1 MNAFLLHWTFAIPE
15 IWVLSMAC
23 VVLLADLYLG
33 ERLRDVAP
41 VLTVLTLLGAAVL
54 TFFEIGQSGTAFAG
68 QLILDP
74 FTNVAELFS
83 YLAVLMV
90 VLYSRRYLMDR
101 GIYRGEIYVLLLF
114 ALLGVMVMVSGG
126 SLLSIYLGLE
136 LLALSQ
142 YALVAFH
149 RDSLSATEAGLKYF
163 VLGAL
168 ASGLLLYG
176 MSLLY
181 GLTGTL
187 DVRHIAAALVNV
199 NSSNLILVFA
209 LVFIV
214 AGIAFKL
221 GAAPFHMWLPDVYQG
236 APTVVTTFLASAP
249 KIGAFALIVRLL
261 IDGGYGMLESWQ
273 QIFIALTLVSLV
285 VGNLIAIAQQ
295 NLKRMLAYSTVGHVG
310 FLSLGIVAGTAAGF
324 ASAFFYTIVYVL
336 MSLAGFGMILLL
348 SRAGFEAERIDDFKG
363 LAQRKPW
370 YAFLML
376 IIMFS
381 MAGVPPTVGFYA
393 KLAVFQAVIA
403 AGYVW
408 LAVIGVLLAVIGAF
422 YYLRVVKVM
431 FFDAPDPDVDFENA
445 PIVRDDLAS
454 ATLSMNSLALL
465 VLGIVPGPLMAFCFY
480 AMQGVI

>member
-15 IWVLSMAC
+15 IWVLIMAC

-54 TFFEIGQSGTAFAG
+54 TFFELGQSGTTFAG
-68 QLILDP
+68 LLVLDP

-114 ALLGVMVMVSGG
+114 ALLGVMVMVSGAN
-126 SLLSIYLGLE
+126 LLSIYLGLE

-142 YALVAFH
+142 YALVAFN
-149 RDSLSATEAGLKYF
+149 RDSLVATEAGLKYF

-187 DVRHIAAALVNV
+187 EVRHIAAALVNV
-199 NSSNLILVFA
+199 TSSNLILVFA

-249 KIGAFALIVRLL
+249 KIGAFALIIRLL
-261 IDGGYGMLESWQ
+261 VDGGYGMLESWQ
-273 QIFIALTLVSLV
+273 QIFIALTLVSLL

-310 FLSLGIVAGTAAGF
+310 FLSLGIVAGTEAGF

-348 SRAGFEAERIDDFKG
+348 TRAGFEADRIDDFKG
-363 LAQRKPW
+363 LSQRKPW

-431 FFDAPDPDVDFENA
+431 YFDAPEPESE

-454 ATLSMNSLALL
+454 ATLSINSLALL

>member
-1 MNAFLLHWTFAIPE
+1 MNAFLMHWTFAIPE
-15 IWVLSMAC
+15 IWVLIMAC

-33 ERLRDVAP
+33 KRLRDVAP
-41 VLTVLTLLGAAVL
+41 VLTLLTLIGAAVL
-54 TFFEIGQSGTAFAG
+54 TFFEIGQSGSAFAG
-68 QLILDP
+68 LLIVDP

-83 YLAVLMV
+83 YLAVLFV
-90 VLYSRRYLMDR
+90 VLYSRRYLLDR
-101 GIYRGEIYVLLLF
+101 HIYRGEVYVLLLF
-114 ALLGVMVMVSGG
+114 ALLGIMVMISGG
-126 SLLSIYLGLE
+126 SLLSLYLGLE

-142 YALVAFH
+142 YALVAFN
-149 RDSLSATEAGLKYF
+149 RDSLVATEAGLKYF

-168 ASGLLLYG
+168 ASGFLLYG

-199 NSSNLILVFA
+199 TSSNLILVFA
-209 LVFIV
+209 WVFIV

-236 APTVVTTFLASAP
+236 APTVITNFLASAP
-249 KIGAFALIVRLL
+249 KIGAFALVIRLL
-261 IDGGYGMLESWQ
+261 VDGGYGMLASWQ
-273 QIFIALTLVSLV
+273 QIFIALTVISLL

-295 NLKRMLAYSTVGHVG
+295 NIKRMLAYSTVGHVG
-310 FLSLGIVAGTAAGF
+310 FLSLGIVAGTEAGF

-348 SRAGFEAERIDDFKG
+348 TRAGFEAERIDDFKG

-403 AGYVW
+403 AGYIW
-408 LAVIGVLLAVIGAF
+408 LAVLGVLLAVIGAF

-431 FFDAPDPDVDFENA
+431 YFDAPEPDA
-445 PIVRDDLAS
+445 GTIVRDDLAS
-454 ATLSMNSLALL
+454 TTLTVNSLALL
-465 VLGIVPGPLMAFCFY
+465 VLGILPGPLMAFCFY
-480 AMQGVI
+480 AMQGLI

>member
-1 MNAFLLHWTFAIPE
+1 MNAFLMHWTFAIPE
-15 IWVLSMAC
+15 IWVLIMAC

-33 ERLRDVAP
+33 KRLRDVAP
-41 VLTVLTLLGAAVL
+41 VLTLLTLIGAAVL
-54 TFFEIGQSGTAFAG
+54 TFFEIGQSGSAFAG
-68 QLILDP
+68 LLIVDP

-83 YLAVLMV
+83 YLAVLLV
-90 VLYSRRYLMDR
+90 VLYSRRYLLDR
-101 GIYRGEIYVLLLF
+101 HIYRGEVYVLLLF
-114 ALLGVMVMVSGG
+114 ALLGIMVMISGG
-126 SLLSIYLGLE
+126 SLLSLYLGLE

-142 YALVAFH
+142 YALVAFN
-149 RDSLSATEAGLKYF
+149 RDSLVATEAGLKYF

-168 ASGLLLYG
+168 ASGFLLYG

-199 NSSNLILVFA
+199 TSSNLILVFA
-209 LVFIV
+209 WVFIV

-236 APTVVTTFLASAP
+236 APTVITNFLASAP
-249 KIGAFALIVRLL
+249 KIGAFALVIRLL
-261 IDGGYGMLESWQ
+261 VDGGYGMLASWQ
-273 QIFIALTLVSLV
+273 QIFIALTVISLL

-295 NLKRMLAYSTVGHVG
+295 NIKRMLAYSTVGHVG
-310 FLSLGIVAGTAAGF
+310 FLSLGIVAGTEAGF

-348 SRAGFEAERIDDFKG
+348 TRAGFEAERIDDFKG

-403 AGYVW
+403 AGYIW
-408 LAVIGVLLAVIGAF
+408 LAVLGVLLAVIGAF

-431 FFDAPDPDVDFENA
+431 YFDAPEPDA
-445 PIVRDDLAS
+445 GTIVRDDLAS
-454 ATLSMNSLALL
+454 TMLTVNSLALL
-465 VLGIVPGPLMAFCFY
+465 VLGILPGPLMAFCFY
-480 AMQGVI
+480 AMQGLI

>member
-1 MNAFLLHWTFAIPE
+1 MNSFLMHWTFAIPE
-15 IWVLSMAC
+15 IWVLTMAC
-23 VVLLADLYLG
+23 VVLLTDLFWG
-33 ERLRDVAP
+33 DRLRDLAV
-41 VLTVLTLLGAAVL
+41 VLTVLTLIGAVVL
-54 TFFEIGQSGTAFAG
+54 TIFEMGQSGTAFAG
-68 QLILDP
+68 LFVFDP

-90 VLYSRRYLMDR
+90 VLYSRRYLVDR
-101 GIYRGEIYVLLLF
+101 GIYRGEVFVLLLF
-114 ALLGVMVMVSGG
+114 ALLGIMVMVSGG

-142 YALVAFH
+142 YALVAFY
-149 RDSLSATEAGLKYF
+149 RDSVVATEAGLKYF

-168 ASGLLLYG
+168 ASGMLLYG

-187 DVRHIAAALVNV
+187 DVRNIAGALVNV
-199 NSSNLILVFA
+199 TASNLVLVFA
-209 LVFIV
+209 IVFIV

-236 APTVVTTFLASAP
+236 APTVVTAFLASAP
-249 KIGAFALIVRLL
+249 KIGAFALIIRLL
-261 IDGGYGMLESWQ
+261 VDGGYGMLESWQ
-273 QIFIALTLVSLV
+273 QIFVALSLVSLV
-285 VGNLIAIAQQ
+285 VGNVIAIAQQ
-295 NLKRMLAYSTVGHVG
+295 NIKRMLAYSTVGHVG
-310 FLSLGIVAGTAAGF
+310 FLSLGIVAGTEAGL
-324 ASAFFYTIVYVL
+324 ASAFFYTVVYVL
-336 MSLAGFGMILLL
+336 MSLAGFGMIMLL

-431 FFDAPDPDVDFENA
+431 YFDKADAETGI
-445 PIVRDDLAS
+445 IVRDDLAS
-454 ATLSMNSLALL
+454 TALSINSLALL
-465 VLGIVPGPLMAFCFY
+465 VLGILPGPLMAFCFY

>member
-15 IWVLSMAC
+15 IWVLIMAC

-54 TFFEIGQSGTAFAG
+54 TFFELGQSGTTFAG
-68 QLILDP
+68 LLVLDP

-114 ALLGVMVMVSGG
+114 ALLGVMVMVSGAN
-126 SLLSIYLGLE
+126 LLSIYLGLE

-142 YALVAFH
+142 YALVAFN
-149 RDSLSATEAGLKYF
+149 RDSLVATEAGLKYF

-187 DVRHIAAALVNV
+187 EVRHIAAALVNV
-199 NSSNLILVFA
+199 TSSNLILVFA

-249 KIGAFALIVRLL
+249 KIGAFALIIRLL
-261 IDGGYGMLESWQ
+261 VDGGYGMLESWQ

-310 FLSLGIVAGTAAGF
+310 FLSLGIVAGTEAGF

-348 SRAGFEAERIDDFKG
+348 TRAGFEADRIDDFKG
-363 LAQRKPW
+363 LSQRKPW

-431 FFDAPDPDVDFENA
+431 YFDAPEPESG

-454 ATLSMNSLALL
+454 ATLSINSLALL

>member
-15 IWVLSMAC
+15 IWVLIMAC

-54 TFFEIGQSGTAFAG
+54 TFFELGQSGTTFAG
-68 QLILDP
+68 LLVLDP

-90 VLYSRRYLMDR
+90 VLYSRRYLLDR

-114 ALLGVMVMVSGG
+114 ALLGVMVMVSGAN
-126 SLLSIYLGLE
+126 LLSIYLGLE

-142 YALVAFH
+142 YALVAFN
-149 RDSLSATEAGLKYF
+149 RDSLIATEAGLKYF

-187 DVRHIAAALVNV
+187 EVRHIAAALVNV
-199 NSSNLILVFA
+199 TSSNLILVFA

-249 KIGAFALIVRLL
+249 KIGAFALIIRLL
-261 IDGGYGMLESWQ
+261 VDGGYGMLESWQ
-273 QIFIALTLVSLV
+273 QIFIALTLVSLL

-310 FLSLGIVAGTAAGF
+310 FLSLGIVAGTEAGF

-348 SRAGFEAERIDDFKG
+348 TRAGFEADRIDDFKG
-363 LAQRKPW
+363 LSQRKPW

-381 MAGVPPTVGFYA
+381 MAGVPPTVGFMPSWRCSRPS
-393 KLAVFQAVIA
+393 LQ
-403 AGYVW
+403 
-408 LAVIGVLLAVIGAF
+408 
-422 YYLRVVKVM
+422 RVM
-431 FFDAPDPDVDFENA
+431 CGW
-445 PIVRDDLAS
+445 R
-454 ATLSMNSLALL
+454 
-465 VLGIVPGPLMAFCFY
+465 
-480 AMQGVI
+480 

>member
-15 IWVLSMAC
+15 IWVLIMAC

-54 TFFEIGQSGTAFAG
+54 TFFELGQSGTTFAG
-68 QLILDP
+68 LLVLDP

-114 ALLGVMVMVSGG
+114 ALLGVMVMVSGAN
-126 SLLSIYLGLE
+126 LLSIYLGLE

-142 YALVAFH
+142 YALVAFN
-149 RDSLSATEAGLKYF
+149 RDSLVATEAGLKYF

-187 DVRHIAAALVNV
+187 EVRHIAAALVNV
-199 NSSNLILVFA
+199 TSSNLILVFA

-214 AGIAFKL
+214 SGIAFKL

-249 KIGAFALIVRLL
+249 KIGAFALIIRLL
-261 IDGGYGMLESWQ
+261 VDGGYGMLESWQ

-310 FLSLGIVAGTAAGF
+310 FLSLGIVAGTEAGF

-348 SRAGFEAERIDDFKG
+348 TRAGFEADRIDDFKG
-363 LAQRKPW
+363 LSQRKPW

-431 FFDAPDPDVDFENA
+431 YFDAPEPESG

-454 ATLSMNSLALL
+454 ATLSINSLALL

>member
-1 MNAFLLHWTFAIPE
+1 MNSFLMHWTFAIPE
-15 IWVLSMAC
+15 IWVLTMAC
-23 VVLLADLYLG
+23 VVLLTDLFWG
-33 ERLRDVAP
+33 DRLRDLAA
-41 VLTVLTLLGAAVL
+41 VLTVLTLIGAVVL
-54 TFFEIGQSGTAFAG
+54 TIFEMGQSGTAFAG
-68 QLILDP
+68 LFVFDP

-90 VLYSRRYLMDR
+90 VLYSRRYLVDR
-101 GIYRGEIYVLLLF
+101 GIYRGEVFVLLLF
-114 ALLGVMVMVSGG
+114 ALLGIMVMVSGG

-142 YALVAFH
+142 YALVAFY
-149 RDSLSATEAGLKYF
+149 RDSVVATEAGLKYF

-168 ASGLLLYG
+168 ASGMLLYG

-187 DVRHIAAALVNV
+187 DVRNIAGALVNV
-199 NSSNLILVFA
+199 TASNLVLVFA
-209 LVFIV
+209 IVFIV

-236 APTVVTTFLASAP
+236 APTVVTAFLASAP
-249 KIGAFALIVRLL
+249 KIGAFAMIIRLL
-261 IDGGYGMLESWQ
+261 VDGGYGMLESWQ
-273 QIFIALTLVSLV
+273 QIFVALSLVSLV
-285 VGNLIAIAQQ
+285 VGNVIAIAQQ
-295 NLKRMLAYSTVGHVG
+295 NIKRMLAYSTVGHVG
-310 FLSLGIVAGTAAGF
+310 FLSLGIVAGTEAGL
-324 ASAFFYTIVYVL
+324 ASAFFYTVVYVL
-336 MSLAGFGMILLL
+336 MSLAGFGMIMLL

-431 FFDAPDPDVDFENA
+431 YFDKADAETGI
-445 PIVRDDLAS
+445 IVRDDLAS
-454 ATLSMNSLALL
+454 TALSINSLALL
-465 VLGIVPGPLMAFCFY
+465 VLGILPGPLMAFCFY

>member
-15 IWVLSMAC
+15 IWVLIMAC
-23 VVLLADLYLG
+23 VVLLEDLYLG

-54 TFFEIGQSGTAFAG
+54 TFFELGQSGTTFAG
-68 QLILDP
+68 LLVLDP

-114 ALLGVMVMVSGG
+114 ALLGVMVMVSGAN
-126 SLLSIYLGLE
+126 LLSIYLGLE

-142 YALVAFH
+142 YALVAFN
-149 RDSLSATEAGLKYF
+149 RDSLVATEAGLKYF

-187 DVRHIAAALVNV
+187 EVRHIAAALVNV
-199 NSSNLILVFA
+199 TSSNLILVFA

-249 KIGAFALIVRLL
+249 KIGAFALIIRLL
-261 IDGGYGMLESWQ
+261 VDGGYGMLESWQ
-273 QIFIALTLVSLV
+273 QIFIALTLVSLL

-310 FLSLGIVAGTAAGF
+310 FLSLGIVAGTEAGF

-348 SRAGFEAERIDDFKG
+348 TRAGFEADRIDDFKG
-363 LAQRKPW
+363 LSQRKPW

-431 FFDAPDPDVDFENA
+431 YFDAPEPESG

-454 ATLSMNSLALL
+454 ATLSINSLALL
-465 VLGIVPGPLMAFCFY
+465 VLGIIPGPLMAFCFY

>member
-15 IWVLSMAC
+15 IWVLIMAC

-54 TFFEIGQSGTAFAG
+54 TFFELGQSGTTFAG
-68 QLILDP
+68 LLVLDP

-114 ALLGVMVMVSGG
+114 ALLGVMVMVSGAN
-126 SLLSIYLGLE
+126 LLSIYLGLE

-142 YALVAFH
+142 YALVAFN
-149 RDSLSATEAGLKYF
+149 RDSLVATEAGLKYF

-187 DVRHIAAALVNV
+187 EVRHIAAALVNV
-199 NSSNLILVFA
+199 TSSNLILVFA

-249 KIGAFALIVRLL
+249 KIGAFALIIRLL
-261 IDGGYGMLESWQ
+261 VDGGYGMLESWQ
-273 QIFIALTLVSLV
+273 QIFIALTLLSLL

-310 FLSLGIVAGTAAGF
+310 FLSLGIVAGTEAGF

-348 SRAGFEAERIDDFKG
+348 TRAGFEAERIDDFKG

-431 FFDAPDPDVDFENA
+431 YFDAPEPEGG

-454 ATLSMNSLALL
+454 ATLSINSLALL

>member
-15 IWVLSMAC
+15 IWVLIMAC

-54 TFFEIGQSGTAFAG
+54 TFFELGQSGTTFAG
-68 QLILDP
+68 LLVLDP

-114 ALLGVMVMVSGG
+114 ALLGVMVMVSGAN
-126 SLLSIYLGLE
+126 LLSIYLGLE

-142 YALVAFH
+142 YALVAFN
-149 RDSLSATEAGLKYF
+149 RDSLIATEAGLKYF

-187 DVRHIAAALVNV
+187 EVRHIAAALVNV
-199 NSSNLILVFA
+199 TSSNLILVFA

-249 KIGAFALIVRLL
+249 KIGAFALIIRLL
-261 IDGGYGMLESWQ
+261 VDGGYGMLESWQ

-310 FLSLGIVAGTAAGF
+310 FLSLGIVAGTEAGF

-348 SRAGFEAERIDDFKG
+348 TRAGFEADRIDDFKG
-363 LAQRKPW
+363 LSQRKPW

-431 FFDAPDPDVDFENA
+431 YFDAPEPESG

-454 ATLSMNSLALL
+454 ATLSINSLALL
-465 VLGIVPGPLMAFCFY
+465 VLGIIPGPLMAFCFY

>member
-15 IWVLSMAC
+15 IWVLIMAC

-54 TFFEIGQSGTAFAG
+54 TFFELGQSGTTFAG
-68 QLILDP
+68 LLVLDP

-90 VLYSRRYLMDR
+90 VLYSRRYLLDR

-114 ALLGVMVMVSGG
+114 ALLGVMVMVSGAN
-126 SLLSIYLGLE
+126 LLSIYLGLE

-142 YALVAFH
+142 YALVAFN
-149 RDSLSATEAGLKYF
+149 RDSLIATEAGLKYF

-187 DVRHIAAALVNV
+187 EVRHIAAALVNV
-199 NSSNLILVFA
+199 TSSNLILVFA

-249 KIGAFALIVRLL
+249 KIGAFALIIRLL
-261 IDGGYGMLESWQ
+261 VDGGYGMLESWQ
-273 QIFIALTLVSLV
+273 QIFIALTLVSLL

-310 FLSLGIVAGTAAGF
+310 FLSLGIVAGTEAGF

-348 SRAGFEAERIDDFKG
+348 TRAGFEADRIDDFKG
-363 LAQRKPW
+363 LSQRKPW

-408 LAVIGVLLAVIGAF
+408 LAVIGLLLAVIGAF

-431 FFDAPDPDVDFENA
+431 YFDAPEPESG

-454 ATLSMNSLALL
+454 ATLSINSLALL

>member
-1 MNAFLLHWTFAIPE
+1 MNAFLMHWTFAIPE
-15 IWVLSMAC
+15 IWVLIMAC

-33 ERLRDVAP
+33 KRLRDVAP
-41 VLTVLTLLGAAVL
+41 VLTLLTLIGAAVL
-54 TFFEIGQSGTAFAG
+54 TFFEIGQSGSAFAG
-68 QLILDP
+68 LLIVDP

-83 YLAVLMV
+83 YLAVLFV
-90 VLYSRRYLMDR
+90 VLYSRRYLLDR
-101 GIYRGEIYVLLLF
+101 HIYRGEVYVLLLF
-114 ALLGVMVMVSGG
+114 ALLGIMVMISGG
-126 SLLSIYLGLE
+126 SLLSLYLGLE

-142 YALVAFH
+142 YALVAFN
-149 RDSLSATEAGLKYF
+149 RDSLVATEAGLKYF

-168 ASGLLLYG
+168 ASGFLLYG

-199 NSSNLILVFA
+199 TSSNLILVFA

-236 APTVVTTFLASAP
+236 APTVITNFLASAP
-249 KIGAFALIVRLL
+249 KIGAFALVIRLL
-261 IDGGYGMLESWQ
+261 VDGSYGMLASWQ
-273 QIFIALTLVSLV
+273 QIFIALTVISLL

-295 NLKRMLAYSTVGHVG
+295 NIKRMLAYSTVGHVG
-310 FLSLGIVAGTAAGF
+310 FLSLGIVAGTEAGF

-336 MSLAGFGMILLL
+336 MSLAGFGMIVLL

-403 AGYVW
+403 AGYIW
-408 LAVIGVLLAVIGAF
+408 LAVLGVLLAVIGAF

-431 FFDAPDPDVDFENA
+431 YFDAPEPDA
-445 PIVRDDLAS
+445 GTIVRDDLAS
-454 ATLSMNSLALL
+454 ATLTINSLALL
-465 VLGIVPGPLMAFCFY
+465 VLGILPGPLMAFCFY

>member
-15 IWVLSMAC
+15 IWVLIMAC

-54 TFFEIGQSGTAFAG
+54 TFFEFGQSGTTFAG
-68 QLILDP
+68 LLVMDP

-90 VLYSRRYLMDR
+90 VLYSRRYLLDR

-114 ALLGVMVMVSGG
+114 ALLGVMVMVSGAN
-126 SLLSIYLGLE
+126 LLSIYLGLE

-142 YALVAFH
+142 YALVAFN
-149 RDSLSATEAGLKYF
+149 RDSLVATEAGLKYF

-187 DVRHIAAALVNV
+187 ELRHIAAALVNV
-199 NSSNLILVFA
+199 TSSNLILVFA

-249 KIGAFALIVRLL
+249 KIGAFALIIRLL
-261 IDGGYGMLESWQ
+261 VDGGYGMLESWQ
-273 QIFIALTLVSLV
+273 QLFIALTLVSLV

-310 FLSLGIVAGTAAGF
+310 FLSLGIVAGTEAGF

-363 LAQRKPW
+363 LSQRKPW

-408 LAVIGVLLAVIGAF
+408 LAVIGVLMAVIGAF

-431 FFDAPDPDVDFENA
+431 YFDAPEPESG
-445 PIVRDDLAS
+445 PIVRDDFAS
-454 ATLSMNSLALL
+454 ATLSINSLALL

>member
-15 IWVLSMAC
+15 IWVLIMAC

-54 TFFEIGQSGTAFAG
+54 TFFELGQSGTTFAG
-68 QLILDP
+68 LLVLDP

-114 ALLGVMVMVSGG
+114 ALLGVMVMVSGAN
-126 SLLSIYLGLE
+126 LLSIYLGLE

-142 YALVAFH
+142 YALVAFN
-149 RDSLSATEAGLKYF
+149 RDSLVATEAGLKYF

-187 DVRHIAAALVNV
+187 EVRHIAAALVNV
-199 NSSNLILVFA
+199 TSSNLILVFA

-249 KIGAFALIVRLL
+249 KIGAFALIIRLL
-261 IDGGYGMLESWQ
+261 VDGGYGMLESWQ

-310 FLSLGIVAGTAAGF
+310 FLSLGIVAGTEAGF

-348 SRAGFEAERIDDFKG
+348 TRAGFEADRIDDFKG
-363 LAQRKPW
+363 LSQRKPW

-431 FFDAPDPDVDFENA
+431 YFDAPEPESG

-454 ATLSMNSLALL
+454 ATLSINSLALL
-465 VLGIVPGPLMAFCFY
+465 VLGIIPGPLMAFCFY

>member
-1 MNAFLLHWTFAIPE
+1 MDAFLLHWTFAIPE
-15 IWVLSMAC
+15 IWVLIMAC

-54 TFFEIGQSGTAFAG
+54 TFFELGQSGTTFAG
-68 QLILDP
+68 LLVLDP

-114 ALLGVMVMVSGG
+114 ALLGVMVMVSGAN
-126 SLLSIYLGLE
+126 LLSIYLGLE

-142 YALVAFH
+142 YALVAFN
-149 RDSLSATEAGLKYF
+149 RDSLVATEAGLKYF

-187 DVRHIAAALVNV
+187 EVRHIAAALVNV
-199 NSSNLILVFA
+199 TSSNLILVFA

-249 KIGAFALIVRLL
+249 KIGAFALIIRLL
-261 IDGGYGMLESWQ
+261 VDGGYGMLESWQ
-273 QIFIALTLVSLV
+273 QIFIALTLVSLL

-310 FLSLGIVAGTAAGF
+310 FLSLGIVAGTEAGF

-348 SRAGFEAERIDDFKG
+348 TRAGFEADRIDDFKG
-363 LAQRKPW
+363 LSQRKPW

-431 FFDAPDPDVDFENA
+431 YFDAPEPESG

-454 ATLSMNSLALL
+454 ATLSINSLALL

>member
-15 IWVLSMAC
+15 IWVLIMAC

-54 TFFEIGQSGTAFAG
+54 TFFELGQSGTTFAG
-68 QLILDP
+68 LLVLDP

-114 ALLGVMVMVSGG
+114 ALLGVMVMVSGAN
-126 SLLSIYLGLE
+126 LLSIYLGLE

-142 YALVAFH
+142 YALVAFN
-149 RDSLSATEAGLKYF
+149 RDSLVATEAGLKYF

-187 DVRHIAAALVNV
+187 EVRHIAAALVNV
-199 NSSNLILVFA
+199 TSSNLILVFA

-249 KIGAFALIVRLL
+249 KIGAFALIIRLL
-261 IDGGYGMLESWQ
+261 VDGGYGMLESWQ
-273 QIFIALTLVSLV
+273 QIFIALTLVSLL

-310 FLSLGIVAGTAAGF
+310 FLSLGIVAGTEAGF

-348 SRAGFEAERIDDFKG
+348 TRAGFEADRIDDFKG
-363 LAQRKPW
+363 LSQRKPW

-431 FFDAPDPDVDFENA
+431 YFDAPEPESG

-454 ATLSMNSLALL
+454 ATLSINSLALL
-465 VLGIVPGPLMAFCFY
+465 VLGILPGPLMAFCFY

>member
-1 MNAFLLHWTFAIPE
+1 MNSFLMHWTFAIPE
-15 IWVLSMAC
+15 IWVLTMAC
-23 VVLLADLYLG
+23 VVLLTDLFWG
-33 ERLRDVAP
+33 DRLRDLAV
-41 VLTVLTLLGAAVL
+41 VLTVLTLIGAVVL
-54 TFFEIGQSGTAFAG
+54 TIFEMGQSGTAFAG
-68 QLILDP
+68 LFVFDP

-90 VLYSRRYLMDR
+90 VLYSRRYLVDR
-101 GIYRGEIYVLLLF
+101 GIYRGEVFVLLLF
-114 ALLGVMVMVSGG
+114 ALLGIMVMVSGG

-142 YALVAFH
+142 YALVAFY
-149 RDSLSATEAGLKYF
+149 RDSVVATEAGLKYF

-168 ASGLLLYG
+168 ASGMLLYG

-187 DVRHIAAALVNV
+187 DVRNIAGALVNV
-199 NSSNLILVFA
+199 TASNLVLVFA
-209 LVFIV
+209 IVFIV

-236 APTVVTTFLASAP
+236 APTVVTAFLASAP
-249 KIGAFALIVRLL
+249 KIGAFALIIRLL
-261 IDGGYGMLESWQ
+261 VDGGYGMLESWQ
-273 QIFIALTLVSLV
+273 QIFVALSLVSLV
-285 VGNLIAIAQQ
+285 VGNVIAIAQQ
-295 NLKRMLAYSTVGHVG
+295 NIKRMLAYSTVGHVG
-310 FLSLGIVAGTAAGF
+310 FLSLGIVAGTEAGL
-324 ASAFFYTIVYVL
+324 ASAFFYTVVYVL
-336 MSLAGFGMILLL
+336 MSLAGFGMIMLL

-381 MAGVPPTVGFYA
+381 LAGVPPTVGFYA

-431 FFDAPDPDVDFENA
+431 YFDKADAETGI
-445 PIVRDDLAS
+445 IVRDDLAS
-454 ATLSMNSLALL
+454 TALSINSLALL
-465 VLGIVPGPLMAFCFY
+465 VLGILPGPLMAFCFY

>member
-1 MNAFLLHWTFAIPE
+1 M
-15 IWVLSMAC
+15 
-23 VVLLADLYLG
+23 
-33 ERLRDVAP
+33 
-41 VLTVLTLLGAAVL
+41 TVLTLLGAAVL
-54 TFFEIGQSGTAFAG
+54 TFLEIGQSGTAFAG

-221 GAAPFHMWLPDVYQG
+221 G
-236 APTVVTTFLASAP
+236 
-249 KIGAFALIVRLL
+249 
-261 IDGGYGMLESWQ
+261 
-273 QIFIALTLVSLV
+273 
-285 VGNLIAIAQQ
+285 
-295 NLKRMLAYSTVGHVG
+295 
-310 FLSLGIVAGTAAGF
+310 
-324 ASAFFYTIVYVL
+324 
-336 MSLAGFGMILLL
+336 LLL
-348 SRAGFEAERIDDFKG
+348 SICGCRMSIR
-363 LAQRKPW
+363 
-370 YAFLML
+370 
-376 IIMFS
+376 
-381 MAGVPPTVGFYA
+381 VPPP
-393 KLAVFQAVIA
+393 
-403 AGYVW
+403 W
-408 LAVIGVLLAVIGAF
+408 
-422 YYLRVVKVM
+422 
-431 FFDAPDPDVDFENA
+431 
-445 PIVRDDLAS
+445 
-454 ATLSMNSLALL
+454 
-465 VLGIVPGPLMAFCFY
+465 
-480 AMQGVI
+480 

>member
-1 MNAFLLHWTFAIPE
+1 
-15 IWVLSMAC
+15 
-23 VVLLADLYLG
+23 
-33 ERLRDVAP
+33 
-41 VLTVLTLLGAAVL
+41 
-54 TFFEIGQSGTAFAG
+54 
-68 QLILDP
+68 P

-90 VLYSRRYLMDR
+90 VLYSKRYLVDR
-101 GIYRGEIYVLLLF
+101 GIYRGEVFVLLLF
-114 ALLGVMVMVSGG
+114 ALLGIMVMASGG

-142 YALVAFH
+142 YALVAFY
-149 RDSLSATEAGLKYF
+149 RDSVVATEAGLKYF

-187 DVRHIAAALVNV
+187 DVRDIADALVNV
-199 NSSNLILVFA
+199 TASNLVLVFA
-209 LVFIV
+209 IVFIV

-236 APTVVTTFLASAP
+236 APTVITTFLASAP
-249 KIGAFALIVRLL
+249 KIGAFALIIRLL
-261 IDGGYGMLESWQ
+261 VDGGYVMLGSWQ
-273 QIFIALTLVSLV
+273 QIFVALTLVSLV
-285 VGNLIAIAQQ
+285 VGNVIAIAQQ
-295 NLKRMLAYSTVGHVG
+295 NIKRMLAYSTVAHVG
-310 FLSLGIVAGTAAGF
+310 FMSLGIVAGTETGL
-324 ASAFFYTIVYVL
+324 ASAFFYTVVYVL

-348 SRAGFEAERIDDFKG
+348 SRVGFEAERIDDFKG

-370 YAFLML
+370 YAFMML

-393 KLAVFQAVIA
+393 KLAVFQAVIT

-431 FFDAPDPDVDFENA
+431 YFDHADAEAGV
-445 PIVRDDLAS
+445 IVRDDLAS
-454 ATLSMNSLALL
+454 TALSINSLALL
-465 VLGIVPGPLMAFCFY
+465 VLGILPGPLMAFCFY

>member
-1 MNAFLLHWTFAIPE
+1 MNTFLMHWTFAIPE
-15 IWVLSMAC
+15 IWVLTMAC

-33 ERLRDVAP
+33 ERLRDTALL
-41 VLTVLTLLGAAVL
+41 LTVLTLLGAAVL
-54 TFFEIGQSGTAFAG
+54 TIFEMGQSGTAFAG
-68 QLILDP
+68 MLVLDP
-74 FTNVAELFS
+74 FTNVAELFA

-90 VLYSRRYLMDR
+90 VLYSRRYLLDR
-101 GIYRGEIYVLLLF
+101 GIYRGEVYVLLLF
-114 ALLGVMVMVSGG
+114 ALLGVMIMVSGG
-126 SLLSIYLGLE
+126 NLLSIYLGLE

-142 YALVAFH
+142 YALVAFN
-149 RDSLSATEAGLKYF
+149 RDSLVATEAGLKYF

-199 NSSNLILVFA
+199 TSSNLILVFA

-236 APTVVTTFLASAP
+236 APTIVTTFLASAP
-249 KIGAFALIVRLL
+249 KIGAFALVIRLL
-261 IDGGYGMLESWQ
+261 VDGGYGMQESWQ
-273 QIFIALTLVSLV
+273 QIFIALTLASLV

-310 FLSLGIVAGTAAGF
+310 FLSLGIVAGTEAGL

-348 SRAGFEAERIDDFKG
+348 ARAGFEAERIDDLKG

-403 AGYVW
+403 AGYIW

-431 FFDAPDPDVDFENA
+431 YFDAPEPEVG

-454 ATLSMNSLALL
+454 ATLTINSLALL
-465 VLGIVPGPLMAFCFY
+465 VLGIMPGPLMAFCFY

>member
-15 IWVLSMAC
+15 IWVLIMAC

-54 TFFEIGQSGTAFAG
+54 TFFELGQSGTTFAG
-68 QLILDP
+68 LLVLDP

-114 ALLGVMVMVSGG
+114 ALLGVMVMVSGAN
-126 SLLSIYLGLE
+126 LLSIYLGLE

-142 YALVAFH
+142 YALVAFN
-149 RDSLSATEAGLKYF
+149 RDSLVATEAGLKYF

-187 DVRHIAAALVNV
+187 EVRHIAAALVNV
-199 NSSNLILVFA
+199 TSSNLILVFA

-249 KIGAFALIVRLL
+249 KIGAFALIIRLL
-261 IDGGYGMLESWQ
+261 VDGGYGMLESWQ
-273 QIFIALTLVSLV
+273 QIFIALTLVSLL

-310 FLSLGIVAGTAAGF
+310 FLSLGIVAGTEAGF

-348 SRAGFEAERIDDFKG
+348 TRAGFEADRIDDFKG
-363 LAQRKPW
+363 LSQRKPW

-431 FFDAPDPDVDFENA
+431 YFDAPEPEGG

-454 ATLSMNSLALL
+454 ATLSINSLALL

>member
-1 MNAFLLHWTFAIPE
+1 MNSFLMHWTFAIPE
-15 IWVLSMAC
+15 IWVLTMAC
-23 VVLLADLYLG
+23 VVLLTDLFWG
-33 ERLRDVAP
+33 DRLRDLAA
-41 VLTVLTLLGAAVL
+41 VLTVLTLIGAVVL
-54 TFFEIGQSGTAFAG
+54 TIFEMGQSGTAFAG
-68 QLILDP
+68 LFVFDP

-90 VLYSRRYLMDR
+90 VLYSRRYLVDR
-101 GIYRGEIYVLLLF
+101 GIYRGEVFVLLLF
-114 ALLGVMVMVSGG
+114 ALLGIMVMVSGG

-142 YALVAFH
+142 YALVAFY
-149 RDSLSATEAGLKYF
+149 RDSVVATEAGLKYF

-168 ASGLLLYG
+168 ASGMLLYG

-187 DVRHIAAALVNV
+187 DVRNIAGALVNV
-199 NSSNLILVFA
+199 TASNLVLVFA
-209 LVFIV
+209 IVFIV

-236 APTVVTTFLASAP
+236 APTVVTAFLASAP
-249 KIGAFALIVRLL
+249 KIGAFALIIRLL
-261 IDGGYGMLESWQ
+261 VDGGYGMLESWQ
-273 QIFIALTLVSLV
+273 QIFVALSLVSLV
-285 VGNLIAIAQQ
+285 VGNVIAIAQQ
-295 NLKRMLAYSTVGHVG
+295 NIKRMLAYSTVGHVG
-310 FLSLGIVAGTAAGF
+310 FLSLGIVAGTEAGL
-324 ASAFFYTIVYVL
+324 ASAFFYTVVYVL
-336 MSLAGFGMILLL
+336 MSLAGFGMIMLL

-431 FFDAPDPDVDFENA
+431 YFDKADAETGI
-445 PIVRDDLAS
+445 IVRDDLAS
-454 ATLSMNSLALL
+454 TALSINSLALL
-465 VLGIVPGPLMAFCFY
+465 VLGILPGPLMAFCFY

>member
-15 IWVLSMAC
+15 IWVLIMAC

-54 TFFEIGQSGTAFAG
+54 TFFELGQSGTTFAG
-68 QLILDP
+68 LLVLDP

-114 ALLGVMVMVSGG
+114 ALLGVMVMVSGAN
-126 SLLSIYLGLE
+126 LLSIYLGLE

-142 YALVAFH
+142 YALVAFN
-149 RDSLSATEAGLKYF
+149 RDSLVATEAGLKYF

-187 DVRHIAAALVNV
+187 EVRHIAAALVNV
-199 NSSNLILVFA
+199 TSSNLILVFA

-249 KIGAFALIVRLL
+249 KIGAFALIIRLL
-261 IDGGYGMLESWQ
+261 VDGGYGMLESWQ
-273 QIFIALTLVSLV
+273 QIFIALTLVSLL

-310 FLSLGIVAGTAAGF
+310 FLSLGIVAGTEAGF

-348 SRAGFEAERIDDFKG
+348 TRAGFEADRIDDFKG
-363 LAQRKPW
+363 LSQRKPW

-431 FFDAPDPDVDFENA
+431 YFDAPEPESG

-454 ATLSMNSLALL
+454 ATLSINSLALL

>member
-1 MNAFLLHWTFAIPE
+1 MNSFLMHWTFAIPE
-15 IWVLSMAC
+15 IWVLTMAC
-23 VVLLADLYLG
+23 VVLLTDLFWG
-33 ERLRDVAP
+33 DRLRDLAA
-41 VLTVLTLLGAAVL
+41 VLTVLTLIGAAVL
-54 TFFEIGQSGTAFAG
+54 TIFEMGQSGTAFAG
-68 QLILDP
+68 LFVLDP

-90 VLYSRRYLMDR
+90 VLYSRRYLVDR
-101 GIYRGEIYVLLLF
+101 GIYRGEVFMLLLF
-114 ALLGVMVMVSGG
+114 ALLGIMVMVSGG

-142 YALVAFH
+142 YALVAFY
-149 RDSLSATEAGLKYF
+149 RDSVVATEAGLKYF

-168 ASGLLLYG
+168 ASGMLLYG

-187 DVRHIAAALVNV
+187 DMRDIAGALVNATA
-199 NSSNLILVFA
+199 SNLVLVFA
-209 LVFIV
+209 IVFIV

-249 KIGAFALIVRLL
+249 KIGAFALIIRLL
-261 IDGGYGMLESWQ
+261 VDGGYGMLESWQ
-273 QIFIALTLVSLV
+273 QIFVALSLVSLV
-285 VGNLIAIAQQ
+285 VGNVIAIAQQ
-295 NLKRMLAYSTVGHVG
+295 NIKRMLAYSTVGHVG
-310 FLSLGIVAGTAAGF
+310 FLSLGIVAGTEAGL
-324 ASAFFYTIVYVL
+324 ASAFFYTVVYVL
-336 MSLAGFGMILLL
+336 MSLAGFGMIMLL
-348 SRAGFEAERIDDFKG
+348 SRAGFEEERIDDFKG

-431 FFDAPDPDVDFENA
+431 YFDKADAEAGV
-445 PIVRDDLAS
+445 IVRDDLAS
-454 ATLSMNSLALL
+454 TALSINSLALL
-465 VLGIVPGPLMAFCFY
+465 VLGILPGPLMAFCFY